1 MSNKTATPN
10 LMAAIG
16 CGKPGFSPGFP
27 PAPCSHFNTVTVIQG
42 CIDTHHPKKK
52 KKPTF
57 ENFTTAAETFRSPM
71 SMPFAEARRKPWCLL
86 LPSQSLV
93 PTPFAGRCRGSE
105 KATDGRIANTAYY
118 DSSALPFPRRACCS

>member
-42 CIDTHHPKKK
+42 CIDTHHRKKK
-52 KKPTF
+52 KNPTF
-57 ENFTTAAETFRSPM
+57 EN
-71 SMPFAEARRKPWCLL
+71 FAEARRKPWCLL